1 MPLEDPVMPLKAV
14 AATAGVSKGTIYNLL
29 RAGDFPK
36 PIQISPARLGWRKS
50 TVDAWL
56 ASRVRA

>member
-1 MPLEDPVMPLKAV
+1 MTIDDPVLPPKVV
-14 AATAGVSKGTIYNLL
+14 AATLGVHRTTVYSLV
-29 RAGDFPK
+29 RSGDFPK